1 MLPITTI
8 PQILKIRLTHIQKM
22 DILVEKLL
30 EHTRSPVDDDESTDY
45 EIRSTA
51 GSKRSFDDFL
61 SDQLN
66 ENDDIIGLAKELLY
80 EVQAHR
86 KMLKRE

>member
-22 DILVEKLL
+22 DILAEKLL
-30 EHTRSPVDDDESTDY
+30 EHTGSPVDDDESTDY
-45 EIRSTA
+45 EIQSTA
-51 GSKRSFDDFL
+51 SSKRSFDDFL

-66 ENDDIIGLAKELLY
+66 ENDDIMGLAKELLY

-86 KMLKRE
+86 KILRRE